1 MFTSILS
8 FLGGAFSTITSVL
21 DFMSKRDTE
30 NQIRKGY
37 EEEKRADNLEE
48 DKIAVEKMNEATDKV
63 EATKEDVKAVRDAD
77 IKDVELS
84 KEEVKAELDEI
95 EDEDDRRIR
104 EKEIVAAATLK
115 ERKSVTKD
123 KITKNDDFNDGK
135 EITFGG

>member
-77 IKDVELS
+77 IKDAELS